1 MRVYGKVGTPHML
14 IGGELSE
21 GWALM
26 SGLPPEGEGWLAG
39 ADGEWYLPPKPEP
52 TMADELRAEQEATAS
67 LVQQN
72 NQRWVAA
79 ASTPSADRETK
90 VAAIEAEGV
99 QIRETHKANVAAI
112 KDKWVAKLTK
122 PATRSKST
130 T

>member
-1 MRVYGKVGTPHML
+1 MVFAEVGGNFQQV
-14 IGGELSE
+14 GGECPE
-21 GWALM
+21 GWITMKGFRPDGHGWVA
-26 SGLPPEGEGWLAG
+26 GEE
-39 ADGEWYLPPKPEP
+39 GEWYIPAPPEP
-52 TMADELRAEQEATAS
+52 TMADELRAEQEATAL